1 MKNGDSIK
9 RRLEE
14 VKEMDDYKNAL
25 SALADIQYDIGISAC
40 VERSELRKELEAL
53 RRVISGNGHPTDS
66 VLARLSGVE
75 KSIKVIGNDI
85 TDIKRALL
93 GDLRD
98 GEQTKGVV
106 ERIRDCEKANANIQK
121 FIWIIISLVAGQVIM
136 SLMGLL

>member
-25 SALADIQYDIGISAC
+25 SALADIQYDIGMSAC
-40 VERSELRKELEAL
+40 AERSELRKELESL

-75 KSIKVIGNDI
+75 KSIKLMGDDV
-85 TDIKRALL
+85 TDIKKALL
-93 GDLRD
+93 GDLD
-98 GEQTKGVV
+98 EQTKGIK

-121 FIWIIISLVAGQVIM
+121 FFWIVASLVAAQVVAT
-136 SLMGLL
+136 LWGLL